1 MQLKEVS
8 SSLSEYYDA
17 VPYES
22 MAFPQSAPEHLQAVA
37 GLFGLSSPPIETARV
52 LELGCA
58 AGGNLLPFA
67 ARYPRARVLGVD
79 LSSVQV
85 EQGKALIAEM
95 GLKNAEIR
103 RADLSTL
110 ARSLGTFDYIICHG
124 VYSWVPES
132 VRKAILRIASE
143 NLSDNGLAYV
153 SYNTYPGW
161 KSREIVRD
169 AMILRGGS
177 RELKEKLPYAR
188 GMLEYLYA
196 SARPDTVLKLALE
209 EMRPILQNY
218 GDYYLLHE
226 FLEPYNAPC
235 YFHEFVERAE
245 ANGLD
250 YVGESETFLMFLS
263 NYSANI
269 AEPLLREWGSSQ
281 VSVEQYLDFVNN
293 RGFRQTILAKKN
305 HASGVRRQ
313 LSSDMLQ
320 SLFLS
325 GVFVSEDGP
334 LTPDEQPQACN
345 LLRRGTITLSQPAL
359 KVAAAALNEAYP
371 ATLSFDAL
379 AQRVITELKL
389 SKTAAREQLLPF
401 VEELVIKGFLRFRMS
416 EPDIAAVLP
425 DRPVVSDETR
435 ATLKP
440 PAGTDA
446 VSVSNLL
453 HEPVYLNI
461 LEARVALLM
470 DGSRDEEALIAGLVE
485 DAGNGLITFLNDGAP
500 VSELAAIEEAARK
513 QVPIA
518 AASLRAKGL
527 IRRAKK

>member
-1 MQLKEVS
+1 MQAREVS
-8 SSLSEYYDA
+8 TSLSEYYDA
-17 VPYES
+17 VPYQS
-22 MAFPQSAPEHLQAVA
+22 LAFPQSAPEHLQAVA
-37 GLFGLSSPPIETARV
+37 GLFGLSTPAVETARV

-67 ARYPRARVLGVD
+67 ARYPEAQVLGVD
-79 LSSVQV
+79 LSGVQV
-85 EQGKALIAEM
+85 EQGRVLIAEM

-169 AMILRGGS
+169 AMMLRAGP
-177 RELKEKLPYAR
+177 RELEEKLPYAR
-188 GMLEYLYA
+188 GMLEFLYA

-209 EMRPILQNY
+209 EVRPVLQNY
-218 GDYYLLHE
+218 SEDYLLHE
-226 FLEPYNAPC
+226 FLEPYNVPC
-235 YFHEFVERAE
+235 YFHEFVERAG

-250 YVGESETFLMFLS
+250 YVGEAETFVMFPS
-263 NYSANI
+263 NYGAAI

-281 VSVEQYLDFVNN
+281 VSVEQYLDFVGN
-293 RGFRQTILAKKN
+293 RGFRQTILAKKR
-305 HASGVRRQ
+305 HASGIRRQ
-313 LSSDMLQ
+313 LSSDTLK

-325 GVFVSEDGP
+325 GVFVTEDGP
-334 LTPDEQPQACN
+334 LTPDEQPQTCN
-345 LLRRGTITLSQPAL
+345 LLRQGTITLSQPAS

-371 ATLSFDAL
+371 AMLSFDAL
-379 AQRVITELKL
+379 VQRVTTELKL
-389 SKTAAREQLLPF
+389 SKIAAREELLPL
-401 VEELVIKGFLRFRMS
+401 VEELVIKGFLRFRIS
-416 EPDIAAVLP
+416 DPDIAPALP
-425 DRPVVSDETR
+425 DRPVVPAETR

-440 PAGTDA
+440 PAGA
-446 VSVSNLL
+446 GFVSVSNLL

-470 DGSRDEEALIAGLVE
+470 DGSRDEEALIAGLIK
-485 DAGNGLITFLNDGAP
+485 DAGNGLITFLNDGVP
-500 VSELAAIEEAARK
+500 VSEAAAIEEAARK

-518 AASLRAKGL
+518 AASLRVKGL
-527 IRRAKK
+527 VRRAKT